1 MKRVTVRGTRLL
13 AAAVLAMFTTAQTT
27 VAQTSFVSGTV
38 RFHSE
43 KAIPKGQIEIFLKG
57 LEKNAGANVVKTQL
71 KSDGGSRAIAF
82 SLELPVN
89 LKSSPSQQIVA
100 RLERA
105 DGWLL
110 ARGSARFEIDTPV
123 EITLNTVMY

>member
-1 MKRVTVRGTRLL
+1 MKRVTARGTRLL
-13 AAAVLAMFTTAQTT
+13 VAAILAMFTTAQTT
-27 VAQTSFVSGTV
+27 VAQTPFVSGTV
-38 RFHSE
+38 RFHGE
-43 KAIPKGQIEIFLKG
+43 KAIPKGQIEIFLKD
-57 LEKNAGANVVKTQL
+57 LEMDGANVVKTQL
-71 KSDGGSRAIAF
+71 KSDGGSREIAF

-110 ARGSARFEIDTPV
+110 ARGSAKFKIDTPV
-123 EITLNTVMY
+123 EIILNTVLY